1 MEQSWPFGV
10 VLLIAALSLWVWLRR
25 RPHGNDFEIMNDS
38 PGKGQLT
45 RAENSSSLAVRD
57 VFDERL
63 ILKDLEDLSAQ
74 PILFDQYIMRAKRRF
89 TASNQIALLNN
100 WKKLYESAKDT
111 IEAKSELRRAQSKY
125 SQLQYEDEINLRE
138 KEVKLAELSADEQEA
153 RLREHRARQK
163 MSGTIPDERPLTV
176 EDRQMHAAMERHRR
190 DICFDI
196 QTRAGKKLTTLAELQ
211 RWYKQKRSDI
221 NHDRSLS
228 GSDRDELHQMLE
240 NEFHKHKKELESDID
255 IFGDD

>member
-10 VLLIAALSLWVWLRR
+10 VLLIAALSLWGWLRKR
-25 RPHGNDFEIMNDS
+25 SHDDFEIMNDS

-45 RAENSSSLAVRD
+45 RVENSSSLEVRD

-63 ILKDLEDLSAQ
+63 ILKDLEDLSTQ
-74 PILFDQYIMRAKRRF
+74 PLLFDQYIVRAKKRF
-89 TASNQIALLNN
+89 TKSNQIALLNN
-100 WKKLYESAKDT
+100 WKRLYESATDT
-111 IEAKSELRRAQSKY
+111 IEAATALRQAQSKY
-125 SQLQYEDEINLRE
+125 SQFRKADEITFAE
-138 KEVKLAELSADEQEA
+138 KEVRLEQLEADKQEA
-153 RLREHRARQK
+153 KLRAHKARQQ
-163 MSGTIPDERPLTV
+163 MLGAVPDNVPQSK
-176 EDRQMHAAMERHRR
+176 EDKQMHAAVERHRR

-240 NEFHKHKKELESDID
+240 NEFYKHKKELESDID